1 MRTVMLVDD
10 ESHIVDALSR
20 HVGWERL
27 QLRVVCTAA
36 DGEEAYRQFL
46 AVRPELIITDVN
58 MPGMNGL
65 ELAEALRAEDAELP
79 IVILSGFDEF
89 EHARQAMRF
98 GVHHFLLKPA
108 SVIEIEAVL
117 EEIVQELDTAEE
129 KRRLEERYRHELDR
143 MLPYLREKF
152 LYDLLTTRYQ
162 SHELDEE
169 RLAFLGIRMPRQAI
183 AVSLRI
189 TRPALLVRLGERDW
203 QLLRFGA
210 DNMLRELLQEMT
222 TGTSVQGDLVNDSDN
237 LFVLLLMDT
246 EDTEDTKDTGQAG
259 EIETADQEDE
269 AERLAELAERLA
281 LSATEKIAAL
291 LKIEAVAGIGASR
304 SSLHELIDSYLE
316 SRSAL
321 EAAEFLGASRVHPY
335 TEWAKLDTD
344 FDRYGSLLKRWSE
357 TVAAREPEKVRE
369 LWRELHERLRG
380 ESGGSMVDV
389 QTICVSLF
397 SSLMLSWN
405 DAFPQQEPPCSM
417 SRFLQEI
424 QQQFS
429 LERLTGWLDGLICGW
444 LEQMTQELSGRR
456 GNRLVDCV
464 ERYVEEHYSRE
475 ISFAAIAAELFVH
488 PKYLSQ
494 LFKRV
499 TGQNF
504 VQYLNNYRVRKAIH
518 YLQSGQHMI
527 YEVSEMVG
535 FNNPTYFSQV
545 FKMITG
551 KSPSEYVRGS
561 V

>member
-27 QLRVVCTAA
+27 QLRIVCTAA

-46 AVRPELIITDVN
+46 ALRPQLVITDVN
-58 MPGMNGL
+58 MPKLNGL
-65 ELAEALRAEDAELP
+65 ELAEALRAEDTELP

-89 EHARQAMRF
+89 ENARQAMRY

-108 SVIEIEAVL
+108 SVTEIEGVL
-117 EEIVQELDTAEE
+117 EEIVQELDTSEE

-162 SHELDEE
+162 SHELDGE
-169 RLAFLGIRMPRQAI
+169 RLAFLGIDMPRQTI

-222 TGTSVQGDLVNDSDN
+222 TGTSVQGNLVNDSDN

-246 EDTEDTKDTGQAG
+246 EDTGDTGQAG
-259 EIETADQEDE
+259 ETEAADQV
-269 AERLAELAERLA
+269 ERLAELAERLA

-291 LKIEAVAGIGASR
+291 LKIEAVAGIGACR
-304 SSLHELIDSYLE
+304 SSLHQLIDSYLE

-321 EAAEFLGASRVHPY
+321 EAAEFLGSSRVHPY

-344 FDRYGSLLKRWSE
+344 FDRYGALLKQWSE
-357 TVAAREPEKVRE
+357 TVAAREPEKARE
-369 LWRELHERLRG
+369 LWRELHARLRG
-380 ESGGSMVDV
+380 ESSGSLTDV

-405 DAFPQQEPPCSM
+405 DAFPQQEPPCAM

-429 LERLTGWLDGLICGW
+429 LERLTGWLDELIGGW
-444 LEQMTQELSGRR
+444 LDQLAQELSGRR

-499 TGQNF
+499 TGHNF
-504 VQYLNNYRVRKAIH
+504 VQYLNNYRIRKAIH

-551 KSPSEYVRGS
+551 KSPSEYVRGN